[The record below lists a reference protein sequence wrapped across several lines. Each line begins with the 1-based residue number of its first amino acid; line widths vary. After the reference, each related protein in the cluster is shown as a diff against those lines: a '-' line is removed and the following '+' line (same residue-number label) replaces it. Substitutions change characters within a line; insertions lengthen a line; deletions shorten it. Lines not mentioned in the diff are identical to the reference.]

1 MRRVAHLVAAACLV
15 PAALLLTAPAGSAR
29 PEDCGPGRACLY
41 SRDNFKGD
49 RIDYGRDRSDD
60 TCITATYRSIKNR
73 TADENAFVYPDE
85 HCDGRSGMTL
95 VQPGNDL
102 ITGDHRSVMFSRD
115 LQPDQQ
121 P

>member
-1 MRRVAHLVAAACLV
+1 MRRVAHLVTAACLL
-15 PAALLLTAPAGSAR
+15 PAALVLAAPAGSAQ

-41 SRDNFKGD
+41 TRDNFKGD
-49 RIDYGRDRSDD
+49 RIDYGRERFND
-60 TCITATYRSIKNR
+60 TCITTMYRSIKNR
-73 TADENAFVYPDE
+73 TADENVFAYSDE

-102 ITGDHRSVMFSRD
+102 ITGDHRSLRFSRD
-115 LQPDQQ
+115 LWPDQG